1 MGIFERGIKLLLPKE
16 GLPKLSKIPMEE
28 VKRVVVFSNTNIG
41 NTLFSTPIFRELK
54 KNYPE
59 KEIYALLNPANA
71 SIFQNNPHLTGIF
84 LYPGTKG
91 EFGKALHQLRNLGV
105 DLIIIAHSNEPEA
118 TPLAVLSGA
127 KYILQTPNKN
137 NPFNRWHN
145 NPPTTCFPCKHET
158 LHQLESLKYLGI
170 EHFSCHPEIFIE
182 QCWRREGEKKLRSIW
197 ERRLIGLQIGAS
209 TPSKKWYPQRW
220 VELGKALLKRY
231 PEYLLILTGSMA
243 DREEAR
249 EIARQI
255 GGNRVVNVAG
265 LLSLGGAVALLERL
279 ELLISPDTGPLH
291 LAATVGT
298 KTIGLFS
305 PTSPTLNNPCWDR
318 NIHLPIFHPRP
329 CPKCS
334 IKECQ
339 SPFCMGQIQV
349 EEVLHATQLLLG

>member
-1 MGIFERGIKLLLPKE
+1 MGLFETGIKLLLPKE
-16 GLPKLSKIPMEE
+16 GFPKLPQIPMEK
-28 VKRVVVFSNTNIG
+28 VKKIVVFSNTAIG
-41 NTLFSTPIFRELK
+41 DTLFSTPIFRELRK
-54 KNYPE
+54 FYPD

-71 SIFQNNPHLTGIF
+71 QIFQNNPNLTGTF
-84 LYPGTKG
+84 FYSGKKG
-91 EFGKALHQLRNLGV
+91 EFGKALHQLRNFGA

-127 KYILQTPNKN
+127 KYVIKTPNKN

-145 NPPTTCFPCKHET
+145 NPPTGGFPCKHGIFSRM
-158 LHQLESLKYLGI
+158 ESLKYLGI
-170 EHFSCHPEIFIE
+170 PTFDCKPEIFIE
-182 QCWRREGEKKLRSIW
+182 QCWRIEGVKKLQSIW
-197 ERRLIGLQIGAS
+197 DRRLIGLQIGAS
-209 TPSKKWYPQRW
+209 TPSRKWYPQRW
-220 VELGKALLKRY
+220 VELGKRLLKRY
-231 PEYLLILTGSMA
+231 PEHLLILTGSMGE
-243 DREEAR
+243 REEAR

-305 PTSPTLNNPCWDR
+305 VASPTGSNPCWDR

-329 CPKCS
+329 CPQCS
-334 IKECQ
+334 GKRCQ
-339 SPFCMGQIQV
+339 APFCMGQIQV
-349 EEVLHATQLLLG
+349 EEVLHATQILLG